1 MDAVIEFQ
9 NIVKSYKSKTVLN
22 GVSLTVRTGELVALI
37 GASGCGKT
45 TLLKTVNRLGP
56 ADSGEVLLDGEP
68 VSRLPLARLRR
79 GIGYVV
85 QDGGLFPHLTV
96 EENLDLVLKNVK
108 LPAAA
113 RPAACRACGK
123 CARVCPQHIG
133 IPE

>member
-1 MDAVIEFQ
+1 MMDAVIEFQ

-79 GIGYVV
+79 GIG
-85 QDGGLFPHLTV
+85 
-96 EENLDLVLKNVK
+96 
-108 LPAAA
+108 
-113 RPAACRACGK
+113 
-123 CARVCPQHIG
+123 
-133 IPE
+133 